1 MSGAAAPAVAIG
13 PQTETRKA
21 VRGLIL
27 TRAAVATLL
36 LVSVGGVYRW
46 GSLGFPVGP
55 FLAVML
61 CAYGVSAGSWALM
74 GWLGASRRFAEVQI
88 YLDVLLETALIYG
101 TGGAFS
107 FFPFIYLFS
116 ILATGIIV
124 SPRRSFVTAGVSVIC
139 HGMLLDLVF
148 YRVIPPLGTF
158 AAQRDIVAEGSF
170 TILVIAAN
178 ACASFIVAYLGT
190 HLAEQLRQVR
200 TQALETEASLV
211 ELQVLHEDIVQ
222 SVSSGLVTF
231 DREGRALT
239 ANRTVEFLSGRAPA
253 DVRLDAWERIFR
265 EAPSFDRLW
274 ERLQATR
281 VPYRFQASLVR
292 ADGTTIP
299 VGVSASLLRRGSG
312 EPIGVICSFQDL
324 TDIKRMEAE
333 VRHADRLAAIG
344 RLAAGLA
351 HEIRNPIASIRGS
364 IEVLGQNLDLGGTD
378 RRLMDIVLRE
388 SDRLDGTIAE
398 FLEFSRPKPLS
409 RGPTD
414 VIALV
419 DEVLLLLSHHAGE
432 AVSIVR
438 PSPDGTVK
446 AYVDAAQIRQALWN
460 LCLNAVEAMSG
471 GGTLRVAVGVTKA
484 ENLEGREVVEV
495 AVEDTGPG
503 VAAEHLPQIFEP
515 FYTTKT
521 RGTGLGLAIVHRI
534 VQEHEGQIRVESRE
548 GGGARFVML
557 VPKGSD

>member
-1 MSGAAAPAVAIG
+1 VKEGL
-13 PQTETRKA
+13 QTETRKA

-36 LVSVGGVYRW
+36 LASVGGVYFW
-46 GSLGFPVGP
+46 GSLGFPFRP
-55 FLAVML
+55 FLAVVL
-61 CAYGVSAGSWALM
+61 AAYGVSAASWALIR
-74 GWLGASRRFAEVQI
+74 WLGASRRFAEVQI
-88 YLDVLLETALIYG
+88 YLDVLLETALIYA
-101 TGGAFS
+101 TGGALS

-124 SPRRSFVTAGVSVIC
+124 SPRRSFLTAGVAVIC
-139 HGMLLDLVF
+139 HGFLLDLVF
-148 YRVIPPLGTF
+148 YRVIPPLGNVP
-158 AAQRDIVAEGSF
+158 AQRDIVAEGSF

-190 HLAEQLRQVR
+190 YLAEQLRQVR
-200 TQALETEASLV
+200 TQALETKASLA

-239 ANRTVEFLSGRAPA
+239 ANRTVEVLIGRAA
-253 DVRLDAWERIFR
+253 AAVRLDAWERVFR
-265 EAPSFDRLW
+265 EAPSFDHVWRT
-274 ERLQATR
+274 LQAKR
-281 VPYRFQASLVR
+281 VPYRFQAYLAR
-292 ADGTTIP
+292 ADQTTIP
-299 VGVSASLLRRGSG
+299 IGVSASLLRRGSG

-324 TDIKRMEAE
+324 TDIKRMEVE

-351 HEIRNPIASIRGS
+351 HEVRNPIASIRGS
-364 IEVLGQNLDLGGTD
+364 VEVLGQTLNLQGTD

-398 FLEFSRPKPLS
+398 FLEFSRPKPPS
-409 RGPTD
+409 RVPTD
-414 VIALV
+414 LTAVV
-419 DEVLLLLSHHAGE
+419 DEVLLLLSNQAGE
-432 AVSIVR
+432 AVQIAR
-438 PSPDGTVK
+438 AYPDGTVK
-446 AYVDAAQIRQALWN
+446 AYVDPAQVRQALWN

-471 GGTLRVAVGVTKA
+471 GGTLRVAVGLRRGG
-484 ENLEGREVVEV
+484 EPDDRGMVEV

-503 VAAEHLPQIFEP
+503 VPAEHLPHIFEP

-534 VQEHEGQIRVESRE
+534 VQEHEGQMRVEASAA
-548 GGGARFVML
+548 GGARFVMV
-557 VPKGSD
+557 VPRGAD